1 MPQTKTWN
9 KEYKKP
15 LLLSLQSSPQNDV
28 KDFLKFVRKIEK
40 IELKGLS
47 ILDLGSGTGRNSNYL
62 AELGSKVVG
71 LEISKVAMELAR
83 KRAVEMG
90 VTVDYRIYNIGT
102 KYTFDDSSFDLVLDV
117 LSSNSL
123 NEMEREIYLTE
134 SHRILKPQGHFFV
147 KALCKDGDK
156 NAKNLLKISPGSEH
170 DTYVN
175 KDMGLVERVFSEKDF
190 RSLYSR
196 YFTIL
201 KLVKKTNYAK
211 FRGQNYKRNYW
222 LAYMKK
228 A

>member
-83 KRAVEMG
+83 KREVEMG

-123 NEMEREIYLTE
+123 NEM
-134 SHRILKPQGHFFV
+134 
-147 KALCKDGDK
+147 
-156 NAKNLLKISPGSEH
+156 
-170 DTYVN
+170 
-175 KDMGLVERVFSEKDF
+175 
-190 RSLYSR
+190 
-196 YFTIL
+196 
-201 KLVKKTNYAK
+201 
-211 FRGQNYKRNYW
+211 
-222 LAYMKK
+222 
-228 A
+228 